1 MSMEQPPAGGGTV
14 ATKESMV
21 PNGSDRPGLPDDF
34 VIDLTD
40 SAMARMADQH
50 TVIDLRDHVVAAGEA
65 GLITDTREKPK
76 SGRPLDLL
84 PGLELHVLDHED
96 ADERWEKAERFVYDT
111 YRQMDYCEV
120 SPRQRVEVLQ
130 SWNDRSRFH
139 VVFDENEEVVGTVRV
154 IADAFEH
161 LPVGMFERT
170 DFVDPDPVAE
180 LSSLAVAPNARG
192 LSVVVHLCRS
202 AFVETWAT
210 GGSALVFLIDDW
222 MVDLLA
228 DTYCLPIRS
237 VGVQRFHMGGDVT
250 PSAMTLRGPEFID
263 TARRNPHYWRWMTEA
278 FTAQQVVD
286 WELPIVLVDQ
296 RDTARAHDI
305 VRALA

>member
-1 MSMEQPPAGGGTV
+1 V
-14 ATKESMV
+14 ATNESMV
-21 PNGSDRPGLPDDF
+21 SPRSERPGLPDDF

-40 SAMARMADQH
+40 AAMARMADQH
-50 TVIDLRDHVVAAGEA
+50 TIIDLRDHVVAAGEA
-65 GLITDTREKPK
+65 GLVTDTKERPK

-84 PGLELHVLDHED
+84 PGLSLHILDAEE

-111 YRQMDYCEV
+111 YCEAGYCDL
-120 SPRQRVEVLQ
+120 SPRSRVEVLQ
-130 SWNDRSRFH
+130 PWNDRSRFH
-139 VVFDENEEVVGTVRV
+139 VVFDEHEEVVGTVRV
-154 IADAFEH
+154 IRDAFEH

-202 AFVETWAT
+202 AFVETWT
-210 GGSALVFLIDDW
+210 RGGSALVFLIDDW

-228 DTYCLPIRS
+228 DVYALPIRS

-250 PSAMTLRGPEFID
+250 PSAMTLRGPEFIE
-263 TARRNPHYWRWMTEA
+263 TARLNPHYWRWMTEA
-278 FTAQQVVD
+278 FTAQQVAD
-286 WELPIVLVDQ
+286 WELPIVLVDE
-296 RDTARAHDI
+296 RDTERAAHVAR
-305 VRALA
+305 VLR